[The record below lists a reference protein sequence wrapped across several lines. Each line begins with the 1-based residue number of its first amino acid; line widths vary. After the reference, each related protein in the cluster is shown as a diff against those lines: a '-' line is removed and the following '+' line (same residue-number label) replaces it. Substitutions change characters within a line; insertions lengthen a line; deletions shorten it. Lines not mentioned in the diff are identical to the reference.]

1 MKTQPNSKRSAT
13 EVDFDEEIDL
23 MELLHFVIKGVRFW
37 IGGVLIAGVLAL
49 IYALTLYPSTYR
61 QQTINDIGLNQ
72 ERLALI
78 RQMIPPM
85 TFPLKENMR
94 AQKLEDLYDRIV
106 KDEDFLDET
115 IFGISGV
122 DLKDKNQDNELRG
135 KVDTVR
141 ILVKGKDPDLMQ
153 REMNFIRNSIRGLSQ
168 YLSVKRFLDDM
179 SREAKL
185 KLFNTEAQVMGVL
198 NELIQKKYLSIRQG
212 RISFSQY
219 FLNQVLHG

>member
-1 MKTQPNSKRSAT
+1 
-13 EVDFDEEIDL
+13 
-23 MELLHFVIKGVRFW
+23 
-37 IGGVLIAGVLAL
+37 
-49 IYALTLYPSTYR
+49 
-61 QQTINDIGLNQ
+61 
-72 ERLALI
+72 
-78 RQMIPPM
+78 
-85 TFPLKENMR
+85 LKEHMR

>member
-1 MKTQPNSKRSAT
+1 MAKTPRPTRPMQPER
-13 EVDFDEEIDL
+13 FDDEIDL
-23 MELLHFVIKGVRFW
+23 MELMHFIVKGARWW
-37 IGGVLIAGVLAL
+37 IGGGLIAGLLAL
-49 IYALTLYPSTYR
+49 LYALTLYPTNYR
-61 QQTINDIGLNQ
+61 QQAINDIGLNQ

-85 TFPLKENMR
+85 TFPLKEHMR